1 MDRKEFLKSIG
12 AGAAFALT
20 FSCLGGCTNDNGDV
34 FSEDTSSETEI
45 GTETGSGSETG
56 TGTETNALLT
66 IDLTATSSSALNNN
80 GGYLVKNNIVVAKD
94 LSGNYIAATNL
105 CSHEQKRKVIF
116 KNGEYY
122 CTDHGAR
129 FDVSG
134 NGLNNDGR
142 GGLTTY
148 ITSLEGDILTITA

>member
-1 MDRKEFLKSIG
+1 MDRKEFLKTIG

-34 FSEDTSSETEI
+34 FPDETSSEN
-45 GTETGSGSETG
+45 GTG
-56 TGTETNALLT
+56 TGNGTGTSALLT
-66 IDLTATSSSALNNN
+66 IDLAATSSNALKKN
-80 GGYLVKNNIVVAKD
+80 GGYLIKKNIVVAKD
-94 LSGNYIAATNL
+94 LSGNYVAATNL
-105 CSHEQKRKVIF
+105 CSHEQRRKVVF

-134 NGLNNDGR
+134 RGLNNDGR
-142 GGLTTY
+142 GGLRTY
-148 ITSLEGDILTITA
+148 KTSLEGNILTITA